1 MNVVAMPSADVPS
14 MRARVTEAE
23 WDTRVELAA
32 LYRIAACVGLED
44 LTANHFAA
52 RVPDAA
58 NHFLIKPT
66 ALLFSEVTASNLCCY
81 DENRE
86 LVYETEHTSS
96 PAGPRIHGS
105 VLDARPDVMATI
117 HLHTTAGAAVSAMDC
132 GLKFI
137 SQASMRF
144 AGQVGYHRYE
154 GLVHQDDEEPRLIA
168 DLGDK
173 HVLFLENHGTLIT
186 GRSTA
191 ECFLLHHYLERA
203 CEIQVAA
210 MSSGAA
216 LKEPPVEECRQ
227 MAQGWAE
234 NRPPPGNELVGDRD
248 FQAMVRKVDAI
259 DPGFRE

>member
-1 MNVVAMPSADVPS
+1 MNVVAMPSATVPS
-14 MRARVTEAE
+14 MRDNVSEVE
-23 WDTRVELAA
+23 WGTRVQLAA
-32 LYRIAACVGLED
+32 LYRIAAYQGLED
-44 LTANHFAA
+44 LTANHFSA
-52 RVPDAA
+52 RVPDEPS
-58 NHFLIKPT
+58 HFLIKPT

-81 DENRE
+81 DANHK

-137 SQASMRF
+137 SQSSMRF
-144 AGQVGYHRYE
+144 AGQVAYHRYE
-154 GLVHQDDEEPRLIA
+154 GLVHKDEEGPRLIA
-168 DLGDK
+168 DLEKK
-173 HVLFLENHGTLIT
+173 HVMFLENHGTLIT
-186 GRSTA
+186 GRSIP
-191 ECFLLHHYLERA
+191 ECFLLHYYLECA

-210 MSSGAA
+210 MASGAA
-216 LKEPPVEECRQ
+216 LKEPPMEECLK

-234 NRPPPGNELVGDRD
+234 NREPPANELVGERD
-248 FQAMVRKVDAI
+248 FQAMVRKVESI

>member
-1 MNVVAMPSADVPS
+1 MNVVAMSPENVPS
-14 MRARVTEAE
+14 MHGRVSEVEWDARVQ
-23 WDTRVELAA
+23 LAG
-32 LYRIAACVGLED
+32 LYRIAACLGLED
-44 LTANHFAA
+44 LTANHFSA
-52 RVPDAA
+52 RVPDAP

-81 DENRE
+81 DENRK
-86 LVYETEHTSS
+86 LVYETGHTSS

-105 VLDARPDVMATI
+105 VLNARPDVMATM

-144 AGQVGYHRYE
+144 AGQVAYHLYE
-154 GLVHQDDEEPRLIA
+154 GLVHKDDEGLRLVA

-173 HVLFLENHGTLIT
+173 HVMFLENHGTLIT
-186 GRSTA
+186 GRSIP

-216 LKEPPVEECRQ
+216 LKEPPMAECLK
-227 MAQGWAE
+227 MAQGWSE
-234 NRPPPGNELVGDRD
+234 NRPPPHDELVGDRD
-248 FQAMVRKVDAI
+248 FQAMVRKVEAI